1 MNDYAES
8 KTLAG
13 CKQRWRRSLFFLTV
27 CLLILLS
34 GNAAA
39 NSIDED
45 GGWRGAFSFTPGV
58 GLRHL
63 GLDVVQQSTGLQGNL
78 SNDVWDSAFAA
89 MNIESPEY
97 QFGKSN
103 FGFTI
108 YAYAATVT
116 LDHQW
121 VSDGGT
127 NPNGTASG
135 SREDVGTSVTGY
147 YSYFVPALHYRW
159 PHAGGS
165 ESKFALGVGSW
176 MAKFSGDIILTP
188 DDTPN
193 PITDPKTP
201 ITVRVRKLAYL
212 LLLQHKFQNGW
223 QAYMTLGGPTWKQE
237 GFEYKLE
244 EVSLVIGYTFS
255 L

>member
-1 MNDYAES
+1 M
-8 KTLAG
+8 L
-13 CKQRWRRSLFFLTV
+13 LTV
-27 CLLILLS
+27 CLLILVS

-39 NSIDED
+39 NSADED
-45 GGWRGAFSFTPGV
+45 GRWRGAFSFTPGV

-63 GLDVVQQSTGLQGNL
+63 GLDVVETTSGLGLQGNL

-89 MNIESPEY
+89 MSIESPEY

-127 NPNGTASG
+127 SPSGTSSG

-188 DDTPN
+188 DDMPAPGMT
-193 PITDPKTP
+193 KTN
-201 ITVRVRKLAYL
+201 IDVRVRKLAYL
-212 LLLQHKFQNGW
+212 LLMQHKFANGW
-223 QAYMTLGGPTWKQE
+223 QAYMSLGGPTWEQE

>member
-1 MNDYAES
+1 MNDPA
-8 KTLAG
+8 KTGSRADGVLFRRCLHLLLAF
-13 CKQRWRRSLFFLTV
+13 CMLTLFT
-27 CLLILLS
+27 
-34 GNAAA
+34 GPAAA
-39 NSIDED
+39 GNDED
-45 GGWRGAFSFTPGV
+45 GGWRGALSFTPGV

-63 GLDVVQQSTGLQGNL
+63 GLDVVRKQDGWQGNL
-78 SNDVWDSAFAA
+78 SNDVVDSAFAA

-97 QFGKSN
+97 HFGKSN

-121 VSDGGT
+121 VADGGS
-127 NPNGTASG
+127 NANGTSSG

-159 PHAGGS
+159 PYAGGS
-165 ESKFALGVGSW
+165 ESKLALGVGSW

-188 DDTPN
+188 DNTPSPAFGDKI
-193 PITDPKTP
+193 PITL
-201 ITVRVRKLAYL
+201 RVRKLAYL
-212 LLLQHKFQNGW
+212 LLLQHKFASGW

-237 GFEYKLE
+237 GFDYKLE